1 MKIFKRKETATAVPD
16 LERAVQPKAEKR
28 IKRGT
33 NKRLLHIVRPKD
45 ITRD

>member
-1 MKIFKRKETATAVPD
+1 MRIFKRKETATAMPE

-28 IKRGT
+28 KQRGT
-33 NKRLLHIVRPKD
+33 NKRLLHTVRTKD

>member
-1 MKIFKRKETATAVPD
+1 MRFFKRKETATAMPE

-33 NKRLLHIVRPKD
+33 NKRLLHTVRTKD
-45 ITRD
+45 IARN